1 MKQMMKR
8 ILYILAIALSI
19 LACTD
24 EIDKSNRFTFTGETM
39 ADFLLN
45 RSEKYSHFITLLKR
59 ADLFSLLNTYGQYTL
74 FLPDNEAVEKYLQEQ
89 DSIYHATKDTAIPI
103 WTGVTSPLLEELTD
117 SMANVIARTHLIETM
132 HMMAE
137 MGEGALPSRNF
148 LYRFLG
154 VNYAVE
160 GEQYYIKLNNSA
172 AIVGGDNQVE
182 NGIVHLVDKVVAP
195 SQKNVPEL
203 ISSYDFFGIFSEALY
218 ATGFCDS
225 LTKEYDKSYMSDKYT
240 INLENS
246 GYGTFRAPETK
257 YYKYTGFVET
267 DEVFHSYGIHTLDDL
282 RTFAEKWYGTEER
295 DNPRSPHNALYK
307 FVAYHFVPREMP
319 HNSIV
324 PYGLYYYEGKDYLNQ
339 IMPAIYDRYDYFET
353 MQGTMMKAMKPLSRP
368 EGRDTYINFNKREAP
383 FNTELHRHLSVR
395 VIPLTEFIKM
405 RKEYTHFDQMASN
418 GIVHPIDKI
427 LIYNEDEMHGNI
439 LNERIRIDVLSL
451 MPELQCNGVRYRPN
465 ESTMSP
471 ERVIPDDYS
480 EKLSIKSGMV
490 IVPYVHRV
498 FTLFGDCLRC
508 YREFDFELTLPPLPS
523 RVYEVRVGLS
533 NFGYGVWNGT
543 IRPDPVQVYI
553 DGKVEGVPFP
563 INYNDYKDHESLNVE
578 QTGFVA
584 DERTLDNGLEN
595 DKLMR
600 NIGWM
605 KGPVSFI
612 DWDGYTARDK
622 RYSMR
627 KIITRKFFAPGR
639 HTIRFRYVGERANE
653 MLLDYLE
660 FVPLNII
667 NDPTKP
673 EDRY

>member
-1 MKQMMKR
+1 
-8 ILYILAIALSI
+8 
-19 LACTD
+19 
-24 EIDKSNRFTFTGETM
+24 
-39 ADFLLN
+39 
-45 RSEKYSHFITLLKR
+45 
-59 ADLFSLLNTYGQYTL
+59 
-74 FLPDNEAVEKYLQEQ
+74 
-89 DSIYHATKDTAIPI
+89 
-103 WTGVTSPLLEELTD
+103 
-117 SMANVIARTHLIETM
+117 
-132 HMMAE
+132 
-137 MGEGALPSRNF
+137 
-148 LYRFLG
+148 
-154 VNYAVE
+154 
-160 GEQYYIKLNNSA
+160 
-172 AIVGGDNQVE
+172 
-182 NGIVHLVDKVVAP
+182 
-195 SQKNVPEL
+195 
-203 ISSYDFFGIFSEALY
+203 
-218 ATGFCDS
+218 
-225 LTKEYDKSYMSDKYT
+225 
-240 INLENS
+240 
-246 GYGTFRAPETK
+246 
-257 YYKYTGFVET
+257 
-267 DEVFHSYGIHTLDDL
+267 
-282 RTFAEKWYGTEER
+282 
-295 DNPRSPHNALYK
+295 
-307 FVAYHFVPREMP
+307 
-319 HNSIV
+319 
-324 PYGLYYYEGKDYLNQ
+324 
-339 IMPAIYDRYDYFET
+339 
-353 MQGTMMKAMKPLSRP
+353 
-368 EGRDTYINFNKREAP
+368 RDTYINFNKREAP

-439 LNERIRIDVLSL
+439 LNERIRIDVLNL
-451 MPELQCNGVRYRPN
+451 MPELQCNGVRYHPN
-465 ESTMSP
+465 ERTMSP

-498 FTLFGDCLRC
+498 LTLFGDCLRC

-523 RVYEVRVGLS
+523 RVYEVRAGLVNPS
-533 NFGYGVWNGT
+533 YAVWNGT

-578 QTGFVA
+578 QTGYVA

>member
-1 MKQMMKR
+1 MKR
-8 ILYILAIALSI
+8 ILYILALVLSI

-24 EIDKSNRFTFTGETM
+24 DIDKSNRFTFTGETM
-39 ADFLLN
+39 ADYLLN
-45 RSEKYSHFITLLKR
+45 RSEKYSHFIKLLKR
-59 ADLFSLLNTYGQYTL
+59 AELFSLLQTYGQYTL
-74 FLPDNEAVEKYLQEQ
+74 FLPDNDAVEKFVAEQ
-89 DSIYHATKDTAIPI
+89 DNIYWATKDTDIPV
-103 WTGVTSPLLEELTD
+103 WTGITSPLVEELSN
-117 SMANVIARTHLIETM
+117 SMANVIARNHLIETM

-160 GEQYYIKLNNSA
+160 GEQYYIKLNNST
-172 AIVGGDNQVE
+172 AIIGGDHKVE
-182 NGIVHLVDKVVAP
+182 NGVVHLVDKVVSP

-203 ISSYDFFGIFSEALY
+203 IGSYNFFGIFSEALY

-225 LTKEYDKSYMSDKYT
+225 LTREYDNNYMSDKYT
-240 INLENS
+240 LNLENY
-246 GYGTFRAPETK
+246 GYATFRAPETK

-282 RTFAEKWYGTEER
+282 RAFAEKWYGTEER

-324 PYGLYYYEGKDYLNQ
+324 PYGIYYHEGKDYLDQ

-368 EGRDTYINFNKREAP
+368 EGRDTYINFNKREVP
-383 FNTELHRHLSVR
+383 FNTDLHRHLNVR
-395 VIPLTEFIKM
+395 VIPLTEFIKLK
-405 RKEYTHFDQMASN
+405 KEYAHFDQMASN

-439 LNERIRIDVLSL
+439 LNERIRIDVLNL
-451 MPELQCNGVRYRPN
+451 MPELQCNGVRYRP
-465 ESTMSP
+465 E
-471 ERVIPDDYS
+471 ERPVTSECMIPDEYS

-490 IVPYVHRV
+490 VVPNNCLML
-498 FTLFGDCLRC
+498 TLFGDYLWC
-508 YREFDFELTLPPLPS
+508 YGLFDFELTLPPLPS
-523 RVYEVRVGLS
+523 RVYEVRVGLIKT
-533 NFGYGVWNGT
+533 GYAIGNGN

-553 DGKVEGVPFP
+553 DGKVEGLPFP
-563 INYNDYKDHESLNVE
+563 NNYTDYKDHESLNVE
-578 QTGFVA
+578 QTGYVA
-584 DERTLDNGLEN
+584 DQYTLDNGFEN
-595 DKLMR
+595 DKQMR

-605 KGPVSFI
+605 KAPVSFV
-612 DWDGYTARDK
+612 DRDGHTARDY
-622 RYSMR
+622 RGCMR

-639 HTIRFRYVGERANE
+639 HTIRFRYIGESAHLNTSF
-653 MLLDYLE
+653 DYLE
-660 FVPLNII
+660 FVPLNIV
-667 NDPTKP
+667 NDPLKP
-673 EDRY
+673 EDRH